1 MKQKSSLVAV
11 LSLIALA
18 MAFVGF
24 APTAHAATTY
34 YLSPSGSDSNSGTSA
49 SSPWAS
55 PDHAVNCGD
64 TISAAAGTYSASN
77 FGNGRWGNVS
87 CAAGNNVAML
97 KCATFDACKVTS
109 TSGDAMWIDKS
120 YWGVEGWEASTN
132 TTSDGAC
139 FHVGPSSGS
148 VNHVVLADDV
158 ANGCR
163 GGGFNAYDSSKSA
176 SVDYIAYVGDIA
188 YNTAGGSGAC
198 YSGFNVYQPI
208 ASDANAGTHMYVGG
222 NFSYANTDGDPCAGT
237 APTDGEGI
245 NFDTWDFSQGGGT
258 AYVQQGV
265 ITNNIEFANGG
276 DGIEVENDSKSAP
289 IYIYNNTM
297 YGDRRDMQEGY
308 CSGNGDLDLYQ
319 ADNVTTH
326 NNLIYTGFATN
337 CGGDPFY
344 AVTVSNGGSTDS
356 VANTWFSG
364 VSGNNTYTQSD
375 GSFALGSGN
384 TVGTNP
390 SFANPVT
397 PGAPACSGTASV
409 PACMASVIADYTPTV
424 TAAKAYGYQAPSGAT
439 DALFPAWLC
448 NVGLPSG
455 LVNENCG
462 AGGGTTGGG
471 GTTTPPADT
480 TPPSTPTNL
489 SASAVSTSQIN
500 LSWTA
505 STDNV
510 GVVGYN
516 IYRGGTEIGTAT
528 TNSYQS
534 TGLSASTNY
543 SYTVS
548 AYDAAGNTSAQSS
561 AASAMTQAVV
571 VTPPVTTSTPPVSS
585 TGKTYYIS
593 PSGNDSNS
601 GTSASSPW
609 ASPDHAVNCG
619 DVISAAPGT
628 YSSNNFYNGKWG
640 NVSCAAG
647 NNVAWLK
654 CATFDSC
661 KIAAT
666 TQQGMYV
673 SASYWGVSGW
683 EVSDSWQYGNCYY
696 IQPTGSTSVHHVIF
710 ANDVANGCQGGG
722 FVAYASN
729 QSAAVDYIAFVG
741 DIAYGTSGATPVCA
755 SGFSIGFVPKL
766 DSNPG
771 THLFIADT
779 YAWDNFD
786 PSSCAGTQATDGEG
800 IIIDTLDKYSYNQQ
814 VALENNIDVGNGG
827 RGILQNNNNG
837 STPAT
842 VYIEHN
848 TTYGNNIQSGQA
860 YPNGNGDI
868 TIVEAN
874 DVTATGNIAMTSQG
888 TTGGDAIYAFAN
900 SGSNNTVSGNW
911 LYSAAGNS
919 TYGSGY
925 GANTTGANPTFA
937 NPVTPGAPN
946 CGGTANVTACAAT
959 LIANFTP
966 TNASAKSYG
975 YQPITTASVS
985 DPLFP
990 AWLCNVGLP
999 SGLINESCGNSSSG
1013 GGTTTTPPVTPP
1025 ASSTSTGTVG
1035 AAGSPA
1041 AVTNLTLQSPSESSM
1056 ALTWTGSSGA
1066 TGYLVMR
1073 RPTHGSA
1080 PNNFVQVASLP
1091 AGSIGYLDNNLTYTW
1106 QYDYE
1111 IIAFNASGQA
1121 VPSAIVTYQVLGQN
1135 PGASAPSGPVTASST
1150 TSTGTT
1156 TTGTTG
1162 TSTTTTGTGV
1172 GTGIGTGTFSSS
1184 TQQLT
1189 YLQSLVTQVLALI
1202 QSLNTQSAGS
1212 YTRDLTI
1219 GSIGQDVQTLQ
1230 QFLNDN
1236 GYAVATS
1243 SGTVGSIGHEGTYFG
1258 WKTQDAL
1265 RRFQK
1270 GNHLPGT
1277 GYFGPITRQFIEQK
1291 WGKGGGQ

>member
-1 MKQKSSLVAV
+1 MKKYL
-11 LSLIALA
+11 
-18 MAFVGF
+18 VGF
-24 APTAHAATTY
+24 SVGIAIFAGPFLAHAATTY

-571 VTPPVTTSTPPVSS
+571 VTPPVTTSTPPV
-585 TGKTYYIS
+585 TTVKVPFRIEAGATNAYTDA
-593 PSGNDSNS
+593 SGNL
-601 GTSASSPW
+601 W
-609 ASPDHAVNCG
+609 SPDKYFTG
-619 DVISAAPGT
+619 G
-628 YSSNNFYNGKWG
+628 
-640 NVSCAAG
+640 
-647 NNVAWLK
+647 
-654 CATFDSC
+654 ATFSNTST
-661 KIAAT
+661 ISNT
-666 TQQGMYV
+666 TAPSIYKTER
-673 SASYWGVSGW
+673 YGVS
-683 EVSDSWQYGNCYY
+683 SS
-696 IQPTGSTSVHHVIF
+696 SF
-710 ANDVANGCQGGG
+710 AYNIPVANGSYTINLDFAETYLSGAGQRIFGASINGTTVLSN
-722 FVAYASN
+722 FDIYAS
-729 QSAAVDYIAFVG
+729 
-741 DIAYGTSGATPVCA
+741 
-755 SGFSIGFVPKL
+755 
-766 DSNPG
+766 
-771 THLFIADT
+771 
-779 YAWDNFD
+779 
-786 PSSCAGTQATDGEG
+786 AGG
-800 IIIDTLDKYSYNQQ
+800 K
-814 VALENNIDVGNGG
+814 
-827 RGILQNNNNG
+827 
-837 STPAT
+837 
-842 VYIEHN
+842 
-848 TTYGNNIQSGQA
+848 
-860 YPNGNGDI
+860 
-868 TIVEAN
+868 
-874 DVTATGNIAMTSQG
+874 NIAITK
-888 TTGGDAIYAFAN
+888 
-900 SGSNNTVSGNW
+900 
-911 LYSAAGNS
+911 
-919 TYGSGY
+919 
-925 GANTTGANPTFA
+925 TF
-937 NPVTPGAPN
+937 
-946 CGGTANVTACAAT
+946 NVT
-959 LIANFTP
+959 
-966 TNASAKSYG
+966 
-975 YQPITTASVS
+975 
-985 DPLFP
+985 
-990 AWLCNVGLP
+990 
-999 SGLINESCGNSSSG
+999 
-1013 GGTTTTPPVTPP
+1013 
-1025 ASSTSTGTVG
+1025 
-1035 AAGSPA
+1035 
-1041 AVTNLTLQSPSESSM
+1041 VTNGTLNITFIP
-1056 ALTWTGSSGA
+1056 
-1066 TGYLVMR
+1066 
-1073 RPTHGSA
+1073 
-1080 PNNFVQVASLP
+1080 
-1091 AGSIGYLDNNLTYTW
+1091 GSIQDPKVNGI
-1106 QYDYE
+1106 E
-1111 IIAFNASGQA
+1111 IL
-1121 VPSAIVTYQVLGQN
+1121 PLSAG
-1135 PGASAPSGPVTASST
+1135 
-1150 TSTGTT
+1150 GTT
-1156 TTGTTG
+1156 TTGT
-1162 TSTTTTGTGV
+1162 STTPVLSTTIGV
-1172 GTGIGTGTFSSS
+1172 GASVITLAKLNVRQTASLSGTLLGTEALGSVGTVASSS
-1184 TQQLT
+1184 QSANGYTWWRVNYANGTAGWSVGNYLTPYITSSQPVGVNTPSVNASAASQLAAMEVELAQLEAL
-1189 YLQSLVTQVLALI
+1189 YQSL
-1202 QSLNTQSAGS
+1202 
-1212 YTRDLTI
+1212 
-1219 GSIGQDVQTLQ
+1219 
-1230 QFLNDN
+1230 
-1236 GYAVATS
+1236 
-1243 SGTVGSIGHEGTYFG
+1243 IGH
-1258 WKTQDAL
+1258 
-1265 RRFQK
+1265 
-1270 GNHLPGT
+1270 
-1277 GYFGPITRQFIEQK
+1277 
-1291 WGKGGGQ
+1291 